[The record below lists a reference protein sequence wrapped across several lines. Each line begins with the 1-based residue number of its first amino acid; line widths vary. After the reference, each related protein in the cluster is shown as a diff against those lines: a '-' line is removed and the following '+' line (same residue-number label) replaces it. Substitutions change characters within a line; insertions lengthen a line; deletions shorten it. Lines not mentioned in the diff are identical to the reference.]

1 MKRTKTELDLIK
13 SFIDNTYSRFGMR
26 LLVNTDKMYDPTNPD
41 SALGYCF
48 KYVDP
53 TLNSVVYKIECSKIG
68 IEHTDFRI
76 LMHEYGHIYLGH
88 LEGIHEDLD
97 AQICKALE
105 DHREELIEE
114 INQKCGIDFADKLL
128 ERIIDDPQLNHSL
141 HNIAMDMEVNSAVL
155 SLEDIDEMEMDITSV
170 LPKYE
175 EEMLKYIGD
184 QTDDEE
190 IKKQIQDQLNKY
202 QSESKIKLIHPTRY
216 YLDENTPFPDNLTYT
231 EYLFLILQ
239 NLDQFVKM
247 LVSIKM
253 GGNGDTSQISQQDI
267 QDALNNIL
275 DKLQGKSEAYKQG
288 YRDAIRDAQQQNQ
301 QGQGQGQQGDPQNG
315 QPQNGQSQGQGQPMP
330 GQGMP
335 GAGSGSGQGSNGN
348 PMPSQGGGGSQG
360 GGSQQPQS
368 QQGGAGQGSG
378 DPAQDQADYE
388 QGYQDALRDMANAQQ
403 NGQGQGGGNGMQS
416 LSDLM
421 NDMGMTN
428 SGNSGSGGQ
437 PGQGDSSDSQPGG
450 SGKNGQ
456 KGAPLNGMRENPNQY
471 NYAKDHRTDS
481 RDQADKKRELGQ
493 IRSKGGV
500 GCGSGGGPGY
510 TREVEKDLDD
520 VEMALQEVMQNVKK
534 RVVKMATTKDNMKNY
549 NRGIIR
555 TVIAPSFSRK
565 ITICNEPKIV
575 YLIDISGSMDSRLI
589 DRCLGTIARS
599 MKKLSRGLK
608 YDIITW
614 STCLGEHIKDIDPRH
629 PITRVSGGGGTSI
642 GRGIKYFKDNYGP
655 EAILVIISDFEDYL
669 QEWQEVESTMDGYS
683 MYGFNYGNSS
693 YYDSDKIDW
702 KNLKVRKFKDY

>member
-1 MKRTKTELDLIK
+1 MKRTKTELNLIK

-26 LLVNTDKMYDPTNPD
+26 LLVNDDKKYDPTDPD

-48 KYVDP
+48 KYTDP
-53 TLNSVVYKIECSKIG
+53 ALNSVVYKIECSKIG
-68 IEHTDFRI
+68 LEDTDFRI

-88 LEGIHEDLD
+88 LEGIHEELD
-97 AQICKALE
+97 SQICKALE
-105 DHREELIEE
+105 DHREELIDE

-141 HNIAMDMEVNSAVL
+141 HNIAMDMEVNSSVL
-155 SLEDIDEMEMDITSV
+155 SLEDIDEMEMDITSI

-175 EEMLKYIGD
+175 EELLKYIGD

-190 IKKQIQDQLNKY
+190 VKKQIQDQLNKY
-202 QSESKIKLIHPTRY
+202 QSESKIKLIHPSRY
-216 YLDENTPFPDNLTYT
+216 HLDENTVFPDNLTYT

-253 GGNGDTSQISQQDI
+253 GGNGDTSNISQQDI

-288 YRDAIRDAQQQNQ
+288 YRDAIRDAQQQ
-301 QGQGQGQQGDPQNG
+301 QGQNQ
-315 QPQNGQSQGQGQPMP
+315 GQSQGQGQPNSQP
-330 GQGMP
+330 QQQGQNQGQQSQNQSSGDGGASNSQGQGQQSTP
-335 GAGSGSGQGSNGN
+335 GNGGTGSGSGQGDQSGMGN
-348 PMPSQGGGGSQG
+348 QPSAGAGGS
-360 GGSQQPQS
+360 SS
-368 QQGGAGQGSG
+368 S
-378 DPAQDQADYE
+378 QDQADYE
-388 QGYQDALRDMANAQQ
+388 QGYQDALRDLANAQ
-403 NGQGQGGGNGMQS
+403 NSGMGQNGMQS

-421 NDMGMTN
+421 NDMGMSSPTSN
-428 SGNSGSGGQ
+428 SSGSQ
-437 PGQGDSSDSQPGG
+437 SSGQGQDGSSSPGG
-450 SGKNGQ
+450 SGKNG
-456 KGAPLNGMRENPNQY
+456 KSSMPYEGMREDPNAH
-471 NYAKDHRTDS
+471 NYSKDHRTDS

-493 IRSKGGV
+493 IRSAGGV

-510 TREVEKDLDD
+510 TREVEKNLDD

-565 ITICNEPKIV
+565 ITICNDPKIV
-575 YLIDISGSMDSRLI
+575 YLIDISGSMDTKLI

-614 STCLGEHIKDIDPRH
+614 STHLGEHIKDIDPKK

-642 GRGIKYFKDNYGP
+642 ARGIKYFKDNYGP

-669 QEWQEVESTMDGYS
+669 QEWHEVESTMDEYS
-683 MYGFNYGNSS
+683 MYGFNYGGSS
-693 YYDSDKIDW
+693 YYDSDKITW

>member
-1 MKRTKTELDLIK
+1 
-13 SFIDNTYSRFGMR
+13 
-26 LLVNTDKMYDPTNPD
+26 
-41 SALGYCF
+41 
-48 KYVDP
+48 
-53 TLNSVVYKIECSKIG
+53 
-68 IEHTDFRI
+68 
-76 LMHEYGHIYLGH
+76 
-88 LEGIHEDLD
+88 
-97 AQICKALE
+97 
-105 DHREELIEE
+105 
-114 INQKCGIDFADKLL
+114 
-128 ERIIDDPQLNHSL
+128 
-141 HNIAMDMEVNSAVL
+141 
-155 SLEDIDEMEMDITSV
+155 
-170 LPKYE
+170 
-175 EEMLKYIGD
+175 
-184 QTDDEE
+184 
-190 IKKQIQDQLNKY
+190 
-202 QSESKIKLIHPTRY
+202 
-216 YLDENTPFPDNLTYT
+216 
-231 EYLFLILQ
+231 
-239 NLDQFVKM
+239 
-247 LVSIKM
+247 
-253 GGNGDTSQISQQDI
+253 
-267 QDALNNIL
+267 
-275 DKLQGKSEAYKQG
+275 
-288 YRDAIRDAQQQNQ
+288 
-301 QGQGQGQQGDPQNG
+301 
-315 QPQNGQSQGQGQPMP
+315 
-330 GQGMP
+330 
-335 GAGSGSGQGSNGN
+335 
-348 PMPSQGGGGSQG
+348 
-360 GGSQQPQS
+360 
-368 QQGGAGQGSG
+368 
-378 DPAQDQADYE
+378 
-388 QGYQDALRDMANAQQ
+388 
-403 NGQGQGGGNGMQS
+403 MQS

-428 SGNSGSGGQ
+428 GGNSGTGGQ
-437 PGQGDSSDSQPGG
+437 PGQGDSADSQPGG

-456 KGAPLNGMRENPNQY
+456 KGAPLKGMRENPNQY

-683 MYGFNYGNSS
+683 MYGFNYGDSS

>member
-1 MKRTKTELDLIK
+1 MKRTKTELNLIK

-26 LLVNTDKMYDPTNPD
+26 LLVNDDKKYDPTDPD

-48 KYVDP
+48 KYTDP
-53 TLNSVVYKIECSKIG
+53 ALNSVVYKIECSKIG
-68 IEHTDFRI
+68 LEDTDFRI

-88 LEGIHEDLD
+88 LEGIHEELD
-97 AQICKALE
+97 SQICKALE
-105 DHREELIEE
+105 DHREELIDE

-141 HNIAMDMEVNSAVL
+141 HNIAMDMEVNSSVL
-155 SLEDIDEMEMDITSV
+155 SLEDIDEMEMDITSI

-175 EEMLKYIGD
+175 EELLKYIGD

-190 IKKQIQDQLNKY
+190 VKKQIQDQLNKY
-202 QSESKIKLIHPTRY
+202 QSESKIKLIHPSRY
-216 YLDENTPFPDNLTYT
+216 HLDENTVFPDNLTYT

-253 GGNGDTSQISQQDI
+253 GGNGDTSNISQQDI

-288 YRDAIRDAQQQNQ
+288 YRDAIRDAQQQQGQNQGQSQCQGQPNSQPQ
-301 QGQGQGQQGDPQNG
+301 QGQSQNQGQQSQNQSSGDGGASNSQGQGQQSTPGNG
-315 QPQNGQSQGQGQPMP
+315 GT
-330 GQGMP
+330 
-335 GAGSGSGQGSNGN
+335 GSGSGQGDQSGMGN
-348 PMPSQGGGGSQG
+348 QPSAGAGGS
-360 GGSQQPQS
+360 SS
-368 QQGGAGQGSG
+368 S
-378 DPAQDQADYE
+378 QDQADYE
-388 QGYQDALRDMANAQQ
+388 QGYQDALRDLANAQ
-403 NGQGQGGGNGMQS
+403 NSGMGQNGMQS

-421 NDMGMTN
+421 NDMGMSSPTSN
-428 SGNSGSGGQ
+428 SSGSQ
-437 PGQGDSSDSQPGG
+437 SSGQGQDGSSPGG
-450 SGKNGQ
+450 SGKNG
-456 KGAPLNGMRENPNQY
+456 KSSMPYEGMREDPNAH
-471 NYAKDHRTDS
+471 NYSKDHRTDS

-493 IRSKGGV
+493 IRSAGGV

-510 TREVEKDLDD
+510 TREVEKNLDD

-565 ITICNEPKIV
+565 ITICNDPKIV
-575 YLIDISGSMDSRLI
+575 YLIDISGSMDTKLI

-614 STCLGEHIKDIDPRH
+614 STHLGEHIKDIDPKK

-642 GRGIKYFKDNYGP
+642 ARGIKYFKDNYGP

-669 QEWQEVESTMDGYS
+669 QEWHEVESTMDEYS
-683 MYGFNYGNSS
+683 MYGFNYGGSS
-693 YYDSDKIDW
+693 YYDSDKITW